1 MSLTIS
7 TAEQRFRDAFA
18 RLKKGQPLVLPIGTF
33 VSQNNVAKE
42 AGTDPTALKKSRFPA
57 LIREIQ
63 AWVEIQNS
71 RKSAQASRRARQVQ
85 KIDHKTEVERLVK
98 QRDDAQSQLV
108 SAHRQILE
116 LIVENTE
123 LQGRLDEFLP
133 PLKTLR

>member
-7 TAEQRFRDAFA
+7 TAEQRFRDAFE
-18 RLKKGQPLVLPIGTF
+18 RLKNGQPLVLARGVI

-63 AWVEIQNS
+63 AWIEIHNS
-71 RKSAQASRRARQVQ
+71 KKSAQVSRRARRAQ
-85 KIDHKTEVERLVK
+85 KSDHKTEVKRLK
-98 QRDDAQSQLV
+98 EQRDDAQSQLV

-116 LIVENTE
+116 LILENTQ
-123 LQGRLDEFLP
+123 LKGRVDEFLP
-133 PLKTLR
+133 PPKPLR